1 VRRSKATP
9 STPGGP
15 GDTQTATRGNFTPAT
30 AVSGATRA
38 TRHGDL
44 EDGPAA
50 PPPVAEPV
58 PSGGRLAPRNW
69 RVATKLYAIL
79 LIPVLLA
86 LAFGGLRV
94 ADAYQTSQEADD
106 AERIAE
112 LVRASSAYAH
122 ALIDERDVTARPLL
136 EGETDAPVVT
146 EARRTT
152 DAAADDFWAAVAR
165 APRTD
170 GINRRVDDVREV
182 EPQLEPLRAAAYS
195 DQLSEAETEEG
206 YVALQHPLM
215 TFANELRLG
224 TGNVTSYGR
233 TVYAIELS
241 KSASSLQRAI
251 GTHLLVAPGPTEDDV
266 RAQLTAFGSYAYL
279 EDVALSEFYTA
290 GTPED
295 RVALQEALDRAE
307 ARMAA
312 DAEVPILARMVDR
325 IGSGTAPDELADEGI
340 TADSWFNAA
349 TGEFEAY
356 HGVEQALVDHAV
368 TEAQDQAATARRDV
382 IVNSAIVLAS
392 LLLAFVLAGL
402 MARSMSRNMR
412 RLRGA
417 AFEVAGQRLPAVV
430 DQLSRT
436 NPGEVDTRVASIP
449 INSRDEI
456 GEVARAFEQVHR
468 EAVRLAAE
476 QALLRGNVNAIF
488 TNLSGRNQGLI
499 ERQLALIGELENNEA
514 DPEQLE
520 NLFKLDHLA
529 TRMRRNGE
537 NLLVLAGEE
546 PGTRWNQP
554 VPLVDALRAAASEV
568 EAYERI
574 ELSGVP
580 ECDIHGAVVND
591 LVHLLAELLENAT
604 VFSSPHTRVRVT
616 ATRLPDGRVMTEI
629 HDKGIGLTQDDFTEI
644 NVRLAN
650 PPAVDVNVARRMG
663 LYVVGR
669 LAERHGIR
677 VQLRPS
683 GEQTGTTALVMLPE
697 PITHGG
703 GGQEQPPEEEFTVS
717 RIVPEGPYTTDI
729 PDTDSQRLHRPRTAA
744 ELGFD
749 DTRYAGPEPAPT
761 PSAPSPSPSPAS
773 PPPGFGDTV
782 ELDAVGRSPRREE
795 GHLPPS
801 AVTPSPVSPV
811 HDQPQERPYDQPPP
825 RQPGFGSFPPP
836 TGANNAPH
844 TESLQAGPTD
854 GAQRVGFTGPDPVAA
869 EYRSTTSAGLP
880 RRDGPWQPE
889 EDPAQRL
896 REEPVAEAQPPGEV
910 RWERGPRR
918 EERAAGTTSAGLPRR
933 VPRANLTEHPS
944 PEPAQGGAQI
954 SRDPEDVRGRLSS
967 LHRGVQ
973 QGRGAGV
980 RRGTQNDEP
989 GSGPGHT

>member
-1 VRRSKATP
+1 MRRSKATP

-15 GDTQTATRGNFTPAT
+15 GDTRTATRGNFTPAT
-30 AVSGATRA
+30 AVSGAART
-38 TRHGDL
+38 
-44 EDGPAA
+44 EDPVAPRPAA
-50 PPPVAEPV
+50 DPG

-94 ADAYQTSQEADD
+94 ADAYRTSQEADD

-112 LVRASSAYAH
+112 LVRASTAYAH

-136 EGETDAPVVT
+136 EGDREDPVIA
-146 EARRTT
+146 EARGAT
-152 DAAADDFWAAVAR
+152 DAAADEFWAAVER

-170 GINRRVDDVREV
+170 GIRRRIDDVRQA
-182 EPQLEPLRAAAYS
+182 EPELEPLRAAAYT
-195 DQLSEAETEEG
+195 DALGEAQTEEG
-206 YVALQHPLM
+206 YVVLQHPLM

-224 TGNVTSYGR
+224 SGNVTSYGR
-233 TVYAIELS
+233 TVYAVSLS

-251 GTHLLVAPGPTEDDV
+251 GTHLLIAPGPGEDEA

-279 EDVALSEFYTA
+279 ENVALAEFYTA

-295 RVALQEALDRAE
+295 RTGLQEAMDEAE

-312 DAEVPILARMVDR
+312 ESDAPVLARMVER
-325 IGSGTAPDELADEGI
+325 ISSGAAPGDLAGERI
-340 TADSWFNAA
+340 TPDSWFAAA
-349 TGEFEAY
+349 TAEFTAY
-356 HGVEQALVDHAV
+356 RDVEQALVDHAV
-368 TEAQDQAATARRDV
+368 AEARDIAATARRDV
-382 IVNSAIVLAS
+382 IVNSAIVVAS

-488 TNLSGRNQGLI
+488 ANLSGRNQGLI
-499 ERQLALIGELENNEA
+499 ERQLALIGALETNEA

-546 PGTRWNQP
+546 PGHRWNQP
-554 VPLVDALRAAASEV
+554 VPLVDVMRAAGSEV

-580 ECDIHGAVVND
+580 ECEIHGAVVND

-616 ATRLPDGRVMTEI
+616 ATRLPDGRVMIEI
-629 HDKGIGLTQDDFTEI
+629 HDKGIGLTQDDFAEI
-644 NVRLAN
+644 NGRLAS
-650 PPAVDVNVARRMG
+650 PPAVDADISRRMG

-703 GGQEQPPEEEFTVS
+703 GGQKQPPEEEFTVS
-717 RIVPEGPYTTDI
+717 RIVPEGPYTSDI
-729 PDTDSQRLHRPRTAA
+729 PDTESQRLRRPRTAA

-749 DTRYAGPEPAPT
+749 DSRYASPAPNGSPGAT
-761 PSAPSPSPSPAS
+761 PRTPPAPGPAVA
-773 PPPGFGDTV
+773 PAPGFGDTV
-782 ELDAVGRSPRREE
+782 ELDSLGRPPRRDER
-795 GHLPPS
+795 HSPPS
-801 AVTPSPVSPV
+801 AATSSPVPAPEPPV
-811 HDQPQERPYDQPPP
+811 HDQPYDQPPP
-825 RQPGFGSFPPP
+825 RRPDFGTFPPSVP
-836 TGANNAPH
+836 LNDVPH
-844 TESLQAGPTD
+844 TESFQAGPTD

-880 RRDGPWQPE
+880 RRDGQWQPE

-896 REEPVAEAQPPGEV
+896 REEPVAEERPPGEV
-910 RWERGPRR
+910 RWDRGPRR
-918 EERAAGTTSAGLPRR
+918 EERVGGTTASGLPRR

-954 SRDPEDVRGRLSS
+954 SRDPADVRGRLSS

-973 QGRGAGV
+973 QGRGAGGH
-980 RRGTQNDEP
+980 RGTQNDEP